1 MASHVGVD
9 GPWFAYSLWPPL
21 KGGDSEEGHHSCQ
34 NIVEVELAV
43 LPAAGL
49 DDGVVDLPVLVR
61 DVVTPEKGE
70 EELTVGGL
78 PSPFTPDP
86 PTTPGMLGGKGLV
99 WLHPRNSSHHEELQ

>member
-61 DVVTPEKGE
+61 DVVTPEKGGK
-70 EELTVGGL
+70 ELTVGVSHL
-78 PSPFTPDP
+78 PSHLTHQRLPACWVGRD
-86 PTTPGMLGGKGLV
+86 
-99 WLHPRNSSHHEELQ
+99 